1 MLPVALLATFGAIVV
16 GGYAVQVSMAE
27 RRRVARLVDMRIG
40 RETNVR
46 ETDLDASFVRR
57 VLLPAASL
65 VGGMGFALTPAAM
78 RRRIQEKLVLAGSPR
93 GWDSDKVVGVKLI
106 GLFAGAGLAEFVG
119 TALGASVS
127 LRLGGAILFGLVGF
141 TVPTALL
148 GQRVMKRQDSVRKAL
163 ADTIDLLIIS
173 VEAGLGFD
181 SALAQVVR
189 NVPGPLSEEIGR
201 MLHEMQLGVGRT
213 DALKHL
219 AERARVDELDGF
231 VLAMV
236 QADRFGVSVGR
247 VLRSQA
253 KELRTKRRQR
263 AEGQAMKTPVKLI
276 FPLIFCILPALFVV
290 IVGPGII
297 KIAADLFGVHV

>member
-1 MLPVALLATFGAIVV
+1 MSSLMLPVALLATFGAIVV

-141 TVPTALL
+141 
-148 GQRVMKRQDSVRKAL
+148 
-163 ADTIDLLIIS
+163 
-173 VEAGLGFD
+173 D